1 MLTGWA
7 AEGDLD
13 AASGVSNT
21 FELGWPPRSGR
32 LWQFPEVDRAGW
44 FGVDEARTELVKVR

>member
-32 LWQFPEVDRAGW
+32 LRQFPEVDRAGW